1 MKEEAWYKWYISSR
15 LIGNYIVLNDQ
26 YTVLVLAFQIINV
39 LNSQNIEVRLAVI
52 LLRLFIDI
60 EYLFILS

>member
-1 MKEEAWYKWYISSR
+1 MSSR
-15 LIGNYIVLNDQ
+15 LIGNYIALNDQ